1 MALSGTFA
9 IFFLIMHLLGN
20 LSIFAGQEVVNSYA
34 LFLHSMP
41 KVLWIFR
48 ILLIVSII
56 AHIVSAIKLNAKNR
70 FANNIKY
77 KKHTIVK
84 ASLQSRTM
92 MLGGFTILFF
102 ILYHLAHFTLSIVDP
117 GYENLIDVKGR
128 HDVYNMLIAG
138 FQNIYIVVFY
148 VLAQFFLGLHL
159 SHGFFSIAQTLGLTS
174 GKLSVYLKYG
184 GSALSIIIVCLY
196 ASIPLS
202 VAIGAITYAH

>member
-1 MALSGTFA
+1 
-9 IFFLIMHLLGN
+9 
-20 LSIFAGQEVVNSYA
+20 
-34 LFLHSMP
+34 
-41 KVLWIFR
+41 
-48 ILLIVSII
+48 
-56 AHIVSAIKLNAKNR
+56 
-70 FANNIKY
+70 
-77 KKHTIVK
+77 
-84 ASLQSRTM
+84 
-92 MLGGFTILFF
+92 
-102 ILYHLAHFTLSIVDP
+102 
-117 GYENLIDVKGR
+117 
-128 HDVYNMLIAG
+128 MLIAG